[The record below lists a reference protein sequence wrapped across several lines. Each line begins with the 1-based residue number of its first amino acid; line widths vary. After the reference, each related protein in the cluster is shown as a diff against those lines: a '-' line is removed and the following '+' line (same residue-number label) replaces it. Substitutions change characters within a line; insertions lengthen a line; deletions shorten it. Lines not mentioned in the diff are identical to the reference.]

1 MTNAEINE
9 FIKANYEKDT
19 YTNIGIKLG
28 LTECA
33 VRGRVKRMRLPHKT
47 KYNNEKTYE
56 MPDKEAVEKDLQD
69 VKVKIAKKDVNKK
82 YNFLLKE
89 NEELKK
95 YLDVLQAPREYNSNK
110 IIPITDGVKSEA
122 TAVVLA
128 SDWHME
134 QIVDGRKLAYPN
146 VYNVEI
152 AKQRA
157 EEFFQ
162 AVVKLLKKEQ
172 SYQEINNLI
181 LWLGGDFITGNIHLS
196 ALPSLELGVA
206 ESCFLVEETLIRGI
220 QYILDNTDV
229 KITCPTSCGNHSR
242 ITEKVWVSSEQDN
255 SVETIIYYHIKQH
268 FAKEQR
274 FELIMPYGPESFI
287 NVYGMNIAFC
297 HGHLGY
303 KYNGGVGSLYIPL
316 RRTIMRKYNKRQIY
330 MVCMGHWHTYI
341 QDSLFV
347 VNGSMIGYDDYANA
361 YGFDYDIPKQTFFL
375 LDKKRQCRT
384 VTTPIVF
391 KA

>member
-1 MTNAEINE
+1 MKKITKEEVNKYILEHYLEETNES
-9 FIKANYEKDT
+9 
-19 YTNIGIKLG
+19 IGRRFG
-28 LTECA
+28 LTEASIRRRATKLNLPKKKA
-33 VRGRVKRMRLPHKT
+33 VSQPIKELVKRDLEKT
-47 KYNNEKTYE
+47 KEREQK
-56 MPDKEAVEKDLQD
+56 KESQT
-69 VKVKIAKKDVNKK
+69 K
-82 YNFLLKE
+82 YSFLLKE
-89 NEELKK
+89 NEVLKK
-95 YLDVLQAPREYNSNK
+95 KLEVLEAPRDYSLNK
-110 IIPITDGVKSEA
+110 IIPMGETAKSEA

-134 QIVDGRKLAYPN
+134 QTVDGRKLAYPN
-146 VYNVEI
+146 IYNTEI

-172 SYQEINNLI
+172 SHQEINNLI

-196 ALPSLELGVA
+196 ELPNLQMGIA

-220 QYILDNTDV
+220 QFILDNTNV

-255 SVETIIYYHIKQH
+255 SLETIIYYHIKQH
-268 FAKEQR
+268 FIKEHR
-274 FELIMPYGPESFI
+274 FELIMPYGPESFVD
-287 NVYGMNIAFC
+287 VYGLTIAFC

-303 KYNGGVGSLYIPL
+303 KYNGGIGSLYIPL

-330 MVCMGHWHTYI
+330 LVCMGHWHTYI

-375 LDKKRQCRT
+375 IDKKRKCRT
-384 VTTPIVF
+384 VTTPIIF
-391 KA
+391 KV

>member
-1 MTNAEINE
+1 MTNDEVDKYIKEHYLKETNE
-9 FIKANYEKDT
+9 SIGNRFGLTEASIRKRAN
-19 YTNIGIKLG
+19 KLG
-28 LTECA
+28 LPKKNSLRDFKPVNEQ
-33 VRGRVKRMRLPHKT
+33 VKSDLEKCRERNQKKDTQT
-47 KYNNEKTYE
+47 KYS
-56 MPDKEAVEKDLQD
+56 
-69 VKVKIAKKDVNKK
+69 
-82 YNFLLKE
+82 FLLKE
-89 NEELKK
+89 NTELKK
-95 YLDVLQAPREYNSNK
+95 RLEILEAPRDYSLSK
-110 IIPITDGVKSEA
+110 IIPIETGIKSEA

-134 QIVDGRKLAYPN
+134 QIVDGRKLAYTN
-146 VYNVEI
+146 TYNTEI

-162 AVVKLLKKEQ
+162 AVVKLLVKEQ
-172 SYQEINNLI
+172 GHQDIRNLI

-196 ALPSLELGVA
+196 ELPNLQMGIA
-206 ESCFLVEETLIRGI
+206 ESCFLVEETIIRGI

-229 KITCPTSCGNHSR
+229 HITCPTSCGNHSR
-242 ITEKVWVSSEQDN
+242 ITEKVWISSEQDN

-274 FELIMPYGPESFI
+274 FELIMPYGPEAFLE
-287 NVYGMNIAFC
+287 VYGMTIAFC

-330 MVCMGHWHTYI
+330 LVCMGHWHTYI

-375 LDKKRQCRT
+375 LDRKRKCRT

-391 KA
+391 KI